1 MSEKYNIE
9 ELIIRFLQQDI
20 NEEELR
26 YLESWLEEDAEH
38 KSYFFGLKGISDS
51 SRRSFFSKEEVNE
64 ASWQRMLARIEK
76 DNMEISSYDKSH
88 TYNLWLSLIKY
99 VAVVAIAVGVGWGIK
114 KIQGNTYLSNSK
126 EKEVV
131 YNEIHVQKGGR
142 ANTLVLSDGTK
153 VILNAATTFR
163 YPTSFGEK
171 NRMVYLE
178 GEAYFE
184 VAKDSAREFWVHA
197 GAMDVKVLGTSFNVK
212 AYERLETVATTLV
225 EGSVEVACAGK
236 SFQIV
241 PGEQF
246 VYDKNN
252 RVMDVRMV
260 DTESYVSWK
269 DGYYKFRQTTLEE
282 IMETL
287 SVWYGLN
294 VFYVNESAKQV
305 EFTGK
310 VRRYEDARML
320 LDKFEQTGDVVFD
333 IKGNN
338 VFITIK
344 QKKPF
349 AREWNSF
356 LVKARGMVWQS

>member
-184 VAKDSAREFWVHA
+184 VAKDSEHPFIVHISR
-197 GAMDVKVLGTSFNVK
+197 GAIEVLGTGFNVRDYREEQK
-212 AYERLETVATTLV
+212 TVTTLV
-225 EGSVEVACAGK
+225 QGK
-236 SFQIV
+236 VVYRPERQPGREIMLEPGFQIKDEEGGSLQPRKV
-241 PGEQF
+241 
-246 VYDKNN
+246 
-252 RVMDVRMV
+252 DVILY
-260 DTESYVSWK
+260 TGWK
-269 DGYYKFRQTTLEE
+269 DGKYVFENATLEE
-282 IMETL
+282 IMQVL
-287 SVWYGLN
+287 SRWYDIA
-294 VFYVNESAKQV
+294 VFYKREEVKKLH
-305 EFTGK
+305 FTGDLERYK
-310 VRRYEDARML
+310 TINDFLEFMEIGGNVR
-320 LDKFEQTGDVVFD
+320 FS
-333 IKGNN
+333 IKGKT
-338 VFITIK
+338 VLI
-344 QKKPF
+344 
-349 AREWNSF
+349 E
-356 LVKARGMVWQS
+356 